1 MRPDDI
7 NPRTGLVVAF
17 CSIFL
22 VFGFMFTVSGLKG
35 ETLGDIPLLAIGLA
49 LFLPGIGAI
58 MLARKTDGCTNCL
71 CCTQCCRRKKEK
83 NKEGSELLEVP
94 WDLES
99 GKGGCNDWDKDRH
112 LRSGEDSVSTTT
124 TVGESRSLIRK
135 VDQEEVIRY
144 LEACYPS
151 SVFTRVRDVTSYNV
165 LDHMCAPRDSV
176 AYIAAR
182 NSVVYLPRDSIVVYT
197 HRDSTPYGR
206 YCCYINP
213 VNFSWS
219 HETVV

>member
-7 NPRTGLVVAF
+7 NPWTGLVVAF

-22 VFGFMFTVSGLKG
+22 VFGFMFTVSGIKG
-35 ETLGDIPLLAIGLA
+35 EMLGDIPLLVIGLA

-58 MLARKTDGCTNCL
+58 MLAKKTDGCTKCS
-71 CCTQCCRRKKEK
+71 CYSQCCRRKKGK
-83 NKEGSELLEVP
+83 NKEDSELLEVP

-99 GKGGCNDWDKDRH
+99 GKGGCDDKDRH
-112 LRSGEDSVSTTT
+112 PRSGEDSVSTTT
-124 TVGESRSLIRK
+124 TVGESRSLIRR

-151 SVFTRVRDVTSYNV
+151 SVFTRVRDVTSYCV
-165 LDHMCAPRDSV
+165 LDRMCDPRDSV

-197 HRDSTPYGR
+197 HRDSTPYGG
-206 YCCYINP
+206 YCCYINSGD
-213 VNFSWS
+213 FSWS